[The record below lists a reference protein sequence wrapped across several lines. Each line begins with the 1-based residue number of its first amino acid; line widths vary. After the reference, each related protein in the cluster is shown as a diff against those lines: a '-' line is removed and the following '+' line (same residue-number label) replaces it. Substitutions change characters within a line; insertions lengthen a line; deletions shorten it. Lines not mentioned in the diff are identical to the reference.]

1 MSSRSPKVL
10 SGPEA
15 MRYRTTVKFTLQNEP
30 GKNLVRACTADQVI
44 VREHEIRRSAIL
56 TADHIVFDWPPLTAE
71 ALTPADVEAVLALEP
86 EVILLGTGARQRFPH
101 PAIARAVQSAGVG
114 FEVMD
119 TPAACRTYNVLVQE
133 GRRVAAAILIEAAP
147 SR

>member
-1 MSSRSPKVL
+1 
-10 SGPEA
+10 
-15 MRYRTTVKFTLQNEP
+15 MRYRTTVKFSLQNEP
-30 GKNLVRACTADQVI
+30 GKNLVRACTAGQVL
-44 VREHEIRRSAIL
+44 VREHDIRRSAIL
-56 TADHIVFDWPPLTAE
+56 TADHIVFDWPPLAAE
-71 ALTPADVEAVLALEP
+71 ALTPADIEAVLALEP
-86 EVILLGTGARQRFPH
+86 EVILLGTGSRQRFPD

-133 GRRVAAAILIEAAP
+133 GRRVAAAILIEATP